1 MDLLLPILVILVILL
16 IAYLLASIKIVP
28 YKEAWVIERLGKYSR
43 VITSGVRL
51 VFPFI
56 ETVKNKVS
64 LKEKLLDIKKQDV
77 ITKDN
82 VRVEIDALCYYIITN
97 PYSATYNIDNLEYAL
112 EQTIQ
117 TLLRDIIGGMNLDE
131 ILSSREK
138 INTKIKDDLTQISKD
153 WGVTIKRI
161 EVKEIN
167 PPEDVIKAMT
177 KIIEADRTK
186 KAMIT
191 EAEGKKQAQVLEAEG
206 LKLAKFLE
214 AEALERI
221 GEAQTNVI
229 VKLAEEVKDP
239 ALASL
244 VFIGNEYVEA
254 LKDMAK
260 KDNSKLVILPPNI
273 NSVLDL
279 VNNIQRREGKGSN

>member
-1 MDLLLPILVILVILL
+1 MNALLIVLIILAILI
-16 IAYLLASIKIVP
+16 IAYLFASIKIVP
-28 YKEAWVIERLGKYSR
+28 YREAWVIERLGKHARDLYP
-43 VITSGVRL
+43 GVNF

-56 ETVKNKVS
+56 EKIRNKVS
-64 LKEKLLDIKKQDV
+64 LKEKLLDVRKQDV

-82 VRVEIDALCYYIITN
+82 VRVEIDALCYYVITD
-97 PYSATYNIDNLEYAL
+97 PHAATYNIENLEYAI

-117 TLLRDIIGGMNLDE
+117 TLLRDIIGGMSLDE
-131 ILSSREK
+131 ILSSREIINMK
-138 INTKIKDDLTQISKD
+138 IRDDLTEISKD
-153 WGVTIKRI
+153 WGVSIKRI

-167 PPEDVIKAMT
+167 PPEDVVKAMT

-214 AEALERI
+214 AEAIERL
-221 GEAQTNVI
+221 GEAQTHVI
-229 VKLAEEVKDP
+229 LKLAQEIKDP
-239 ALASL
+239 KLASL
-244 VFIGNEYVEA
+244 VFVGNEYIEA

-260 KDNSKLVILPPNI
+260 KDNAKLVVLPPNI
-273 NSVLDL
+273 NSILDL
-279 VNNIQRREGKGSN
+279 LSSIQQKNK